1 MSRDR
6 NVVEKVIA
14 SLRNIGNFELSPLRE
29 AEHGGCYRAV
39 DTARRISVAIRTL
52 WPNDFPS
59 PEDNFRK
66 LLLQARSAQT
76 LEHANIAKVIGSGEL
91 DGAFFIVSSFS
102 DGRTLRETLAS
113 GDRLSPWDL
122 IDFAR
127 QTCVGLESA
136 HAHGLVHHAMHPNN
150 VALQFDGSTKILDIG
165 LFRSNDPLTEPFH
178 PNAAYLAPE
187 QFKGAPADRF
197 TNFYSLAVMLY
208 EIAIGKLPFTA
219 DSWESLARQA
229 QQELPE
235 PIQFNASLP
244 PGINA
249 AIMKALSQDRAARF
263 QSGPDMVRALEDY
276 KSFGKPA
283 APSIAP
289 PIPIASRPVAINASA
304 AGVAPAPVRNPYAPS
319 ESHISSGIERPS
331 VLDLQEPVQWKPP
344 VTPVPPPAQ
353 EVAPEVVVP
362 EPYVP
367 NKKEIAREAALLLAE
382 KAKTNAHNRLK
393 KIDPWIAALSLLGI
407 ILATFIGRTI
417 ALSFSGTSHATTTV
431 QQEPAVPAP
440 ASESAPAQA
449 QVPAPDAVV
458 ALPAPATPVAAAIAE
473 VVSLAPEL
481 PHISRKPDHRAA
493 RKLPNTRPVVVNAT
507 LPALTTSNAP
517 GTGSVML
524 ATVPAGAQVLVD
536 GKSNQS
542 FSTPQTIFSLTPG
555 VHTLAISKDGYTTA
569 ARSVQITA
577 GAQSNLSVQLE
588 LPSGLVN
595 VISNPTTAYILI
607 DGVSTGHVTPS
618 QVSVA
623 PGNHT
628 ITLRRM
634 GYLDATDSFTVKSG
648 EQLSR
653 TMALLEA
660 GSTSEIKVAQTTG
673 VRKIF
678 GNKVSGVRLT
688 VKTNPPGASVLI
700 NGQTVVKSTPVDFGL
715 NPGNYV
721 MEIQLMGYQS
731 IRRTISVQAGAPQSF
746 DLTLQE

>member
-29 AEHGGCYRAV
+29 GEDGGCYRAV

-52 WPNDFPS
+52 WPNDFPN
-59 PEDNFRK
+59 PEDSFRK

-76 LEHANIAKVIGSGEL
+76 LEHTNIAKVIGSGEL

-102 DGRTLRETLAS
+102 DGRTLRETLAN

-136 HAHGLVHHAMHPNN
+136 HAHGLVHHALHPNN

-165 LFRSNDPLTEPFH
+165 LYRSNDPVIDPFH
-178 PNAAYLAPE
+178 HNAAYLAPE

-219 DSWESLARQA
+219 DSWESLALQA

-235 PIQFNASLP
+235 PIKFNASLP

-249 AIMKALSQDRAARF
+249 AIMKALSQDRDARF
-263 QSGPDMVRALEDY
+263 QSGPEMVRALEDY

-283 APSIAP
+283 APAVAP
-289 PIPIASRPVAINASA
+289 PIPIAARPVTINAVA

-319 ESHISSGIERPS
+319 ENPISSGIERPS

-344 VTPVPPPAQ
+344 VAPVPPRPQ
-353 EVAPEVVVP
+353 DVAPEIAIP

-382 KAKTNAHNRLK
+382 KAKTNAHKRLK
-393 KIDPWIAALSLLGI
+393 KIDPWVAALSLLGI

-417 ALSFSGTSHATTTV
+417 ALSFSGSSHATAIA
-431 QQEPAVPAP
+431 QQEPAAPAP
-440 ASESAPAQA
+440 ASESAPAPA

-458 ALPAPATPVAAAIAE
+458 ALPAPAKPVASVTE

-481 PHISRKPDHRAA
+481 THTARKPDHRAV

-517 GTGSVML
+517 GTGSVMI

-542 FSTPQTIFSLTPG
+542 FSTPQTIFSLSPG
-555 VHTLAISKDGYTTA
+555 VHTLTISKDGYTPA

-577 GAQSNLSVQLE
+577 GTQSNLSVQLE

-628 ITLRRM
+628 LTLRRM
-634 GYLDATDSFTVKSG
+634 GYLEATNAFTVKSG

-653 TMALLEA
+653 TIALLES
-660 GSTSEIKVAQTTG
+660 GSTPEIKVAQTTG

-721 MEIQLMGYQS
+721 MEVQLMGYQS
-731 IRRTISVQAGAPQSF
+731 IRKTISVQAGAPQSF